1 MRKWEREES
10 GKRKE
15 RRGGWKG
22 EIRSGGKEEDGEK
35 GRQGKKG
42 KWTLNEK

>member
-22 EIRSGGKEEDGEK
+22 EIRSGGKRKTGKEE
-35 GRQGKKG
+35 GRERKENGH
-42 KWTLNEK
+42 